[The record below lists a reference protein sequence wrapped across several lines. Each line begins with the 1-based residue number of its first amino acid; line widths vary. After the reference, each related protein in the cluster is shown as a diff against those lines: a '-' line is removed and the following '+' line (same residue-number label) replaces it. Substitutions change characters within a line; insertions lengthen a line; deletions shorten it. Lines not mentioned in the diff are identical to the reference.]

1 MIFWQ
6 ICHKNWNLHR
16 DGVVG
21 GLSLTCLAFDC
32 HRHNR
37 HHWQVFLLFIP
48 HCKHWKHFKHCHN
61 QHCKHRHPFI
71 HFLSVLAGLTVARQ
85 ISKILVYFI
94 IFNFLEIAFVPTQIF
109 LFCPWHKYF
118 LFLPASHRLRVIL
131 RFSLSFQLQVLVE
144 ADTYKA
150 SILIW
155 RISEQSQTCRERQ
168 IGMFYPHLK
177 YFWPEWKYTLWV
189 VSPGQRKPTN
199 HIFYPPVC
207 PFSPR
212 SRTTQTTSGTG
223 GGPNQ
228 PKKLTLTK

>member
-1 MIFWQ
+1 MTHLIHQCTAVDENILSSRPNLVELVIFWQ

-16 DGVVG
+16 DGLVG

-32 HRHNR
+32 YRHNR
-37 HHWQVFLLFIP
+37 HHWQVFLLIIP

-85 ISKILVYFI
+85 ISKILVYLI
-94 IFNFLEIAFVPTQIF
+94 IFNFLEIAFVPTQMF

-177 YFWPEWKYTLWV
+177 YFWP
-189 VSPGQRKPTN
+189 
-199 HIFYPPVC
+199 
-207 PFSPR
+207 
-212 SRTTQTTSGTG
+212 
-223 GGPNQ
+223 
-228 PKKLTLTK
+228 